1 MGQSGAILSS
11 LGARA
16 VISVASPVTE
26 HRLPAHGLQ
35 ELQHAGSVVMALGL

>member
-1 MGQSGAILSS
+1 MSRSYS
-11 LGARA
+11 VA
-16 VISVASPVTE
+16 VHRLLIVVASPVTE